1 MTQYICSVQ
10 KGIYCNLKASQA
22 SKSTTKHASCS
33 PRKAQHRMQ
42 RGWLVVDEAFALIR
56 ARKELG
62 VVVPH
67 RQQQQFALNSSIAH
81 THTKTWVPKPI
92 WSWHHSAWRSVI
104 HAQMQQM
111 LSLRFSAWLKMALVL
126 CFTVWRLFKEWLSDW
141 SFMSDFRMQ
150 KFTSSVSRIPS
161 FWKWHSILNVQVLDW
176 IYSTVIRWTVRVTV
190 CQTLKLHDLLH

>member
-1 MTQYICSVQ
+1 MTCCRWGVRFDQG
-10 KGIYCNLKASQA
+10 KK
-22 SKSTTKHASCS
+22 
-33 PRKAQHRMQ
+33 
-42 RGWLVVDEAFALIR
+42 R
-56 ARKELG
+56 ARSSSTPQAAAAAVRFE
-62 VVVPH
+62 
-67 RQQQQFALNSSIAH
+67 QQHSAH